1 MILARYS
8 VKDILRLSSKHM
20 TQLQLPIHWS
30 AYLTDGDE
38 GLNLRGTARRMPH
51 SQLNATRWYQVLSC
65 GWWDT
70 AGICS
75 RLWQL
80 PKLPNHAQLDG
91 GTAKDWKRDDV
102 CSLRPLIPSHKAH
115 SDIHTADAGHPH
127 WRISPARMQDYTY
140 GHPII
145 KLPFKCS

>member
-51 SQLNATRWYQVLSC
+51 SQLNATRLYQVLSC

-80 PKLPNHAQLDG
+80 PKLPNHARLDG

-102 CSLRPLIPSHKAH
+102 CSLRPFLVIRLILIFTLQMASALEDL
-115 SDIHTADAGHPH
+115 SGADA
-127 WRISPARMQDYTY
+127 RLYLRSSD
-140 GHPII
+140 
-145 KLPFKCS
+145 KLPLKCS